1 MTKLNTLKRYYVN
14 VKFEKYG
21 TYTIEA
27 TSKEHALEIYN
38 DGDYGWSDYSE
49 DFGEFNEVVE
59 DVEEEVFADTQLSL
73 EGVMQPV
80 KCNPIEY
87 KRIMTYDP
95 EHYYA
100 VQSFLEDDELTKVWD
115 IIETALNRR
124 GYDVSNAELSMRLY
138 DNELTENIWH
148 DMET

>member
-1 MTKLNTLKRYYVN
+1 MNTLKRYYVN

-21 TYTIEA
+21 TYPIEA

-73 EGVMQPV
+73 AGV
-80 KCNPIEY
+80 
-87 KRIMTYDP
+87 
-95 EHYYA
+95 
-100 VQSFLEDDELTKVWD
+100 F
-115 IIETALNRR
+115 
-124 GYDVSNAELSMRLY
+124 
-138 DNELTENIWH
+138 
-148 DMET
+148 

>member
-1 MTKLNTLKRYYVN
+1 MTKLNTLKRFYVN

-73 EGVMQPV
+73 SRSIQNDQKQKHLLQV
-80 KCNPIEY
+80 
-87 KRIMTYDP
+87 
-95 EHYYA
+95 
-100 VQSFLEDDELTKVWD
+100 
-115 IIETALNRR
+115 
-124 GYDVSNAELSMRLY
+124 
-138 DNELTENIWH
+138 
-148 DMET
+148 DMIQ